1 MQLKKW
7 LVAGAVTGLVGGLAL
22 ELMVEP
28 ATPALRWVQLIFVA
42 FGAAV
47 AAWVYESA
55 RAVTEGREPT
65 RSTDG
70 RGRRRPFR
78 WRPR

>member
-1 MQLKKW
+1 MHLKKW
-7 LVAGAVTGLVGGLAL
+7 LAAGAVAGLVAGLIL
-22 ELMVEP
+22 ELVVEP
-28 ATPALRWVQLIFVA
+28 ATPALRWVQLIFIG

-47 AAWVYESA
+47 AAWVYETA
-55 RAVTEGREPT
+55 RAVTGGREPT

-70 RGRRRPFR
+70 PRRPFR

>member
-1 MQLKKW
+1 MQVRKW
-7 LVAGAVTGLVGGLAL
+7 LVAGAVTGLVAGLIL
-22 ELMVEP
+22 EAIVEP
-28 ATPALRWVQLIFVA
+28 ETPALRWVQLIFVG

-55 RAVTEGREPT
+55 KAVTEGREPT

-70 RGRRRPFR
+70 RSRLFR

>member
-1 MQLKKW
+1 MHLKKW
-7 LVAGAVTGLVGGLAL
+7 LVAGAAAGLVAGLIL
-22 ELMVEP
+22 ELVVEP
-28 ATPALRWVQLIFVA
+28 ATPVLRWVQLIFVG

-65 RSTDG
+65 RSTD
-70 RGRRRPFR
+70 RRRRSFR